1 MSNTILLKR
10 SGSTGQV
17 PSTANIALGEL
28 AINYYDGRLYTKQN
42 NGTTQI
48 IDLTQNDPITLSG
61 DATGTSTN
69 PAAGGAYSSLSVTL
83 ATVNTNTGS
92 WGGGATGLVAQL
104 PVFTV
109 NGKGLITA
117 AGNVALSTVAVTN
130 ASNTTEITANATVGS
145 VGFNLATTGV
155 TAGTYGA
162 SSGSVNLTQLTV
174 DSKGR
179 ITAASNVALSSY
191 AVTKASNTTDITANV
206 AVGAVGFSLT
216 NTGVT
221 AGIYGSTSLVP
232 TIQVDAKGRILGITT
247 NSISTSFNV
256 VGTAGSTTV
265 NGGSNFNLA
274 GTYGVTISVGNE
286 YANIATPQDLQTT
299 ASPQFAGL
307 TTTGNTII
315 NSTLYAS
322 SGVYDT
328 GVRVVSKSTGAGN
341 LTISG
346 GAINLAQV
354 GPGAGT
360 VGSSTQ
366 LASITTDA
374 YGRVVASSQTALSS
388 SAVTLAAN
396 TTNITANAQTGT
408 VGFDLTNTGVSA
420 GSYGSGSAVP
430 SITVDAKG
438 RVTSIS
444 TTPIS
449 STFTVAGTSGST
461 TVGNSSTFSLAGT
474 YGVTVTVG
482 TEYANIS
489 TPQDLQ
495 TTASPQFTG
504 LVVSGTERVGTILA
518 STVNAATI
526 GNTGATLTGASVT
539 ATNGYI
545 QTIDASTLRAGTF
558 GNTGATFTGS
568 SATLSGTVI
577 ANTVNAQTI
586 GNTGANV
593 VASTGYFGT
602 INTTSDVFIAGN
614 LTVANIFSQTTQIL
628 EVSNPLVYL
637 NTSSDYPY
645 NYDIGLY
652 SHFALGAGEVGYQH
666 TGFTRNHT
674 NGYWTL
680 FSNVA
685 SEPAGGTVNFLDPGI
700 IYDTLYAG
708 AGIFANATGTAL
720 TVNGNTAIN
729 STVYA
734 RGVYDNGVRVVS
746 KSSGAGNLTITGN
759 AISLSPIGAAGTY
772 GSSTT
777 IPVVTTDAYGRITSV
792 VQTSIGSSINVNSAT
807 TAVNAINVGITNSAS
822 GTYYITLSPSSST
835 SNVALDVTAGLYYD
849 IASGN
854 LTTAGFIGDFY
865 GTYHGTLPWS
875 YITST
880 PTTLS
885 GYGITDALSTSST
898 VDGGTY

>member
-10 SGSTGQV
+10 SGVASGV
-17 PSTANIALGEL
+17 PLTSNVALGEL

-48 IDLTQNDPITLSG
+48 IDLSQNDPITLYG

-69 PAAGGAYSSLSVTL
+69 PAAGGAYSSLTVTL
-83 ATVNTNTGS
+83 STVNTNTGT
-92 WGGGATGLVAQL
+92 WGGGDSGSGAQLATFIVNNKGLV
-104 PVFTV
+104 TS
-109 NGKGLITA
+109 
-117 AGNVALSTVAVTN
+117 AGNVGLSTVAVTN

-155 TAGTYGA
+155 TAGTYGT
-162 SSGSVNLTQLTV
+162 STSSVNLTKLTI
-174 DSKGR
+174 DNKGR

-191 AVTKASNTTDITANV
+191 AVTQAASTVDITPNV

-221 AGIYGSTSLVP
+221 AGVYGSTTLVP
-232 TIQVDAKGRILGITT
+232 TIQVDSKGRILGVTT
-247 NSISTSFNV
+247 NAISTSFNV
-256 VGTAGSTTV
+256 VGTSGSATI
-265 NGGSNFNLA
+265 NGGTNLSFA
-274 GTYGVTISVGNE
+274 GTYGVTVSVGGE

-299 ASPQFAGL
+299 ASPSFAGL
-307 TTTGNTII
+307 TTSGNTIV
-315 NSTLYAS
+315 NNTLYAS
-322 SGVYDT
+322 LGVYDT

-341 LTISG
+341 LTISA
-346 GAINLAQV
+346 GAINLTAV

-360 VGSSTQ
+360 VGGSTQ

-374 YGRVVASSQTALSS
+374 YGRVVASSQSALSS

-420 GSYGSGSAVP
+420 GSYGSATAVP

-449 STFTVAGTSGST
+449 STFTIAGTSGST

-474 YGVTVTVG
+474 YGVTVSVG
-482 TEYANIS
+482 GEYANIA

-495 TTASPQFTG
+495 TTASPQFAG
-504 LVVSGTERVGTILA
+504 LVVSGTELVGTILA
-518 STVNAATI
+518 STINAATI

-545 QTIDASTLRAGTF
+545 QTIDASTVRAGSF

-568 SATLSGTVI
+568 SATLSGTVV
-577 ANTVNAQTI
+577 ANTLNAQTI
-586 GNTGANV
+586 GNTGANI

-614 LTVANIFSQTTQIL
+614 LTVANIISQSTQIL
-628 EVSNPLVYL
+628 EVVDPLLYL
-637 NTSSDYPY
+637 NSSSSYPY
-645 NYDIGLY
+645 NYDIGMF
-652 SHFALGAGEVGYQH
+652 SEF
-666 TGFTRNHT
+666 TGTAANVTAYTGLTRNHT

-680 FSNVA
+680 FSNVGTQ
-685 SEPAGGTVNFLDPGI
+685 PTGGTVNFLDTNI

-708 AGIFANATGTAL
+708 AAIFANTTGTAL

-746 KSSGAGNLTITGN
+746 KSSGAGNLTISGN
-759 AISLSPIGAAGTY
+759 AINLSTIGAAGTF
-772 GSSTT
+772 GNSTT
-777 IPVVTTDAYGRITSV
+777 IPVITTDVYGRV
-792 VQTSIGSSINVNSAT
+792 TSITQSAIGASINVNSAT
-807 TAVNAINVGITNSAS
+807 TAVYALNVGVTNSSS
-822 GTYYITLSPSSST
+822 GLYYIPLSSSST
-835 SNVALDVTAGLYYD
+835 SGNIALDVTAGLYYD
-849 IASGN
+849 VTSGN

-865 GTYHGTLPWS
+865 GTYYGTMPWS

>member
-42 NGTTQI
+42 NGTTQT
-48 IDLTQNDPITLSG
+48 IDLTQNDPITLYG

-69 PAAGGAYSSLSVTL
+69 PAPGGAYSSLTVTL

-92 WGGGATGLVAQL
+92 WGGGATGPVAQL

-109 NGKGLITA
+109 NEKGLITA

-130 ASNTTEITANATVGS
+130 ASNTSEITANATVGS
-145 VGFNLATTGV
+145 VGFNLATTAV

-162 SSGSVNLTQLTV
+162 SPSSVNLTQLTV

-191 AVTKASNTTDITANV
+191 AVTKASNTSDITANV

-232 TIQVDAKGRILGITT
+232 TIQVDAKGRILSITT

-265 NGGSNFNLA
+265 DGGSNFNLA

-307 TTTGNTII
+307 TTTGNTIV
-315 NSTLYAS
+315 NSTLYAR
-322 SGVYDT
+322 GVYDN
-328 GVRVVSKSTGAGN
+328 GVRVVSTSTGAGN
-341 LTISG
+341 LTISA

-354 GPGAGT
+354 GPGAVT

-558 GNTGATFTGS
+558 GNTGAAFTGS

-614 LTVANIFSQTTQIL
+614 LTVANIISQSTQIL
-628 EVSNPLVYL
+628 EVVDPLLYL
-637 NTSSDYPY
+637 NVTSTSPY
-645 NYDIGLY
+645 NYDIGMF
-652 SHFALGAGEVGYQH
+652 SEFTGGPAGLNSY
-666 TGFTRNHT
+666 TGLTRNHT
-674 NGYWTL
+674 TGYWTL
-680 FSNVA
+680 FSNVGTQ
-685 SEPAGGTVNFLDPGI
+685 PTGGTVNFLDTNI

-807 TAVNAINVGITNSAS
+807 TAVNAINVGVTNSAS
-822 GTYYITLSPSSST
+822 GTYYIPLSPSSST

-865 GTYHGTLPWS
+865 GTYYGTMPWS

>member
-10 SGSTGQV
+10 SGVASGV
-17 PSTANIALGEL
+17 PLTANVALGEL

-48 IDLTQNDPITLSG
+48 VDLSQNDPITLYG

-69 PAAGGAYSSLSVTL
+69 PAAGGAYSSLTVTL

-92 WGGGATGLVAQL
+92 WGGGATGPVAQL
-104 PVFTV
+104 PIFTV
-109 NGKGLITA
+109 NGKGLVTA

-155 TAGTYGA
+155 TAGVYGA
-162 SSGSVNLTQLTV
+162 SATSVNLTKLTI
-174 DSKGR
+174 DNKGR

-191 AVTKASNTTDITANV
+191 AVTQAASTVDITPNV

-221 AGIYGSTSLVP
+221 AGVYGSTTLVP
-232 TIQVDAKGRILGITT
+232 TIQVDSKGRILGVTT
-247 NSISTSFNV
+247 NAISTSFNV
-256 VGTAGSTTV
+256 VGTSGSATI
-265 NGGSNFNLA
+265 GGGTNLNFA

-307 TTTGNTII
+307 TTTGNTIV

-322 SGVYDT
+322 LGVYDT

-341 LTISG
+341 LTISA
-346 GAINLAQV
+346 GAINLTQV
-354 GPGAGT
+354 GPGSST

-420 GSYGSGSAVP
+420 GSYGSATAVP

-449 STFTVAGTSGST
+449 STFTVAGTTGTT

-474 YGVTVTVG
+474 YGVTVSVG
-482 TEYANIS
+482 GEYANIA

-495 TTASPQFTG
+495 TTASPSFSG
-504 LVVSGTERVGTILA
+504 LVVNGTERVGTILA
-518 STVNAATI
+518 STINATTI

-545 QTIDASTLRAGTF
+545 QTIDASTVRAGTF

-568 SATLSGTVI
+568 SATLSGTVV
-577 ANTVNAQTI
+577 ANTLNAQTI

-614 LTVANIFSQTTQIL
+614 LTVANIISQSTQIL
-628 EVSNPLVYL
+628 EVVDPLLYL
-637 NTSSDYPY
+637 NSSSTYPY
-645 NYDIGLY
+645 NYDIGMFSEFTGTVANVIEEECCCFY
-652 SHFALGAGEVGYQH
+652 RLGAHFIILCVIGYLIALNTCVVG
-666 TGFTRNHT
+666 
-674 NGYWTL
+674 L
-680 FSNVA
+680 
-685 SEPAGGTVNFLDPGI
+685 
-700 IYDTLYAG
+700 
-708 AGIFANATGTAL
+708 
-720 TVNGNTAIN
+720 
-729 STVYA
+729 
-734 RGVYDNGVRVVS
+734 
-746 KSSGAGNLTITGN
+746 
-759 AISLSPIGAAGTY
+759 
-772 GSSTT
+772 
-777 IPVVTTDAYGRITSV
+777 
-792 VQTSIGSSINVNSAT
+792 
-807 TAVNAINVGITNSAS
+807 
-822 GTYYITLSPSSST
+822 
-835 SNVALDVTAGLYYD
+835 
-849 IASGN
+849 
-854 LTTAGFIGDFY
+854 
-865 GTYHGTLPWS
+865 
-875 YITST
+875 
-880 PTTLS
+880 
-885 GYGITDALSTSST
+885 
-898 VDGGTY
+898 